1 MVDGRKIVSLMQNI
15 FFMEANVL
23 KTTWLFF
30 FFFTTK
36 SKISLLFNKK
46 QRIVPFSVT
55 FRILSRASFFKKN
68 WNENREAS

>member
-1 MVDGRKIVSLMQNI
+1 MVGGRKIVSLMQNI

-23 KTTWLFF
+23 KTTWLLF
-30 FFFTTK
+30 FFFTTR

-46 QRIVPFSVT
+46 QRIVPFSVA
-55 FRILSRASFFKKN
+55 FRILSRVSFFKKN